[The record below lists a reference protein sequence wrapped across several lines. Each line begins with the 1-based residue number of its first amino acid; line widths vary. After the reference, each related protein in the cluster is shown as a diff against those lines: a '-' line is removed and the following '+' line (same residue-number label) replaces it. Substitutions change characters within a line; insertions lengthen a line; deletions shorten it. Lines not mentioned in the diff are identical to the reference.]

1 MKNNMIEL
9 IKEACNNKEKFIDL
23 ENIYILYERL
33 QYCENLNTMTNT
45 LYEWLNEKYDID
57 NLNFSLFDLDTN
69 ISTTILKVGDEFF
82 LDGELAFYFIIN
94 THTELNAVLSFNAK
108 SKEHYEQINSNY
120 SYIEAAFFQISPIIQ
135 NGIMKKHHIE
145 ASSIDSVTHVYNR
158 KYLIEHINKL
168 TSLRDKEK
176 ETITFLMV
184 GIDHFKAVIDEFN
197 YEIGDKVLIELAK
210 SIHSNINEFDIVAR
224 LTGDE
229 FLVALVNKSHY
240 PDPITIAQKI
250 IDQFSQVEIVVDEDK
265 GQVLRKTVCIGI
277 SQYPTDSED
286 IDQVLK
292 NADNFLYEAKN
303 KGRGKIAVYKKE
315 ESSSIDLF

>member
-9 IKEACNNKEKFIDL
+9 IKEACNNKDKFIEL

-33 QYCENLNTMTNT
+33 QYCADLDTMTSA
-45 LYEWLNEKYDID
+45 LYEWLNEKYQVD

-69 ISTTILKVGDEFF
+69 ISTAVFKKGDEFF

-108 SKEHYEQINSNY
+108 DKEHYDKIHDNY
-120 SYIEAAFFQISPIIQ
+120 YYIKAAFFQISPIIQ
-135 NGIMKKHHIE
+135 NGIMKKHHVE

-168 TSLRDKEK
+168 TILRDQDQEK
-176 ETITFLMV
+176 ITFLMV
-184 GIDHFKAVIDEFN
+184 GIDHFKAVIDEFD
-197 YEIGDKVLIELAK
+197 YETGDKVLVELAK

-229 FLVALVNKSHY
+229 FLVALVNETPSH
-240 PDPITIAQKI
+240 DPVTIAQKI
-250 IDQFSQVEIVVDEDK
+250 IDQFSQVEVIVNEENK
-265 GQVLRKTVCIGI
+265 QILRKTVCIGI
-277 SQYPTDSED
+277 SQYPTDSD
-286 IDQVLK
+286 NIDQVLK

-303 KGRGKIAVYKKE
+303 KGRGQIAVYTQE
-315 ESSSIDLF
+315 DSSTIDLF